1 IISMKS
7 TEKIETEFP
16 RGIGRPARSALIGS
30 GYTRY
35 DQLTAITANDLLR
48 LHGVG
53 PKAVRILEAELAS
66 RGLSFATATPRKPEV
81 AGSTSQDRD

>member
-1 IISMKS
+1 MKS
-7 TEKIETEFP
+7 TEKFETEFP
-16 RGIGRPARSALIGS
+16 RGIGRPATSALIGS

-66 RGLSFATATPRKPEV
+66 RGLSFAAVTRGNAEV
-81 AGSTSQDRD
+81 AGKTAPDRD